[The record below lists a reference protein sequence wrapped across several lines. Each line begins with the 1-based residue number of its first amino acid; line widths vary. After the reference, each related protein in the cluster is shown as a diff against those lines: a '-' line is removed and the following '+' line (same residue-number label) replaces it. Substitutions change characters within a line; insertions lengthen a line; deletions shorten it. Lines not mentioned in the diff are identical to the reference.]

1 MALPV
6 DYNEDLVA
14 AKNVLMEATTGD
26 IINDDQLALVDNFK
40 KSTDANSEMT
50 VKLHSL
56 LKYSNN
62 SENQPPSSPEQQFY
76 KSEQISKFESNTP
89 KFNQRYDQNVEEKG

>member
-14 AKNVLMEATTGD
+14 ARNLLKEGTTGD
-26 IINDDQLALVDNFK
+26 IINDDQLALVGNFK

-56 LKYSNN
+56 L
-62 SENQPPSSPEQQFY
+62 
-76 KSEQISKFESNTP
+76 
-89 KFNQRYDQNVEEKG
+89 